1 MLTQCGVT
9 VCICPAVVRPL
20 SSRPVQ
26 QLSLEEVDISREADA
41 AALAEFLADTELDP
55 EDPARELDSNPED
68 PARDIDSDPED
79 PARDV
84 DSNPEDPARDVDY
97 DREDPAM
104 NSVLN
109 PRTSPEPPKEASL
122 EDRIPTQPSI
132 DTDLESKR
140 AEGSRPRGTFH
151 VVDSSK

>member
-1 MLTQCGVT
+1 M
-9 VCICPAVVRPL
+9 VRPL

-84 DSNPEDPARDVDY
+84 DY

-109 PRTSPEPPKEASL
+109 PRISPEPPKEASL

-140 AEGSRPRGTFH
+140 AEGAGPAEPSM
-151 VVDSSK
+151 S